1 MSSDPPKESKVFF
14 SKKKGKIY
22 NFFQEGGWVYAKN
35 KKEWVFFGGWDCF
48 ANIWCVGEIG
58 QIAPELQTKQNL

>member
-1 MSSDPPKESKVFF
+1 MLGGLVSSDPPKESKVFF

-22 NFFQEGGWVYAKN
+22 IFFWRVGGCMPKT
-35 KKEWVFFGGWDCF
+35 KKSGYFLGD
-48 ANIWCVGEIG
+48 GEIG

>member
-1 MSSDPPKESKVFF
+1 MKVPKTKLMLGGSVSSDPPKESKVFF

-35 KKEWVFFGGWDCF
+35 KKEWVFFGG
-48 ANIWCVGEIG
+48 
-58 QIAPELQTKQNL
+58 